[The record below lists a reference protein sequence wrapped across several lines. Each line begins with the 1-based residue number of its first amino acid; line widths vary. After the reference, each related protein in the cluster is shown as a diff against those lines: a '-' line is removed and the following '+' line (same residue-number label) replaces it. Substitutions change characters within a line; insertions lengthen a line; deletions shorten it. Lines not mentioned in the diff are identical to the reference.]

1 MAAYVLLPNGT
12 YVYSDLLEYSPS
24 TYAYNMIKSKDVSI
38 GAATKDLCVA
48 LLNYISEAQL
58 YFNANTPVADLVN
71 AGLADI
77 DPNLKEMGELTNLQ
91 TKPKVDKQPANQS
104 VEVFTGTGQNLLF
117 EDMISLGALYKIKD
131 ETVQNAKKCYTVFW
145 TEEQFAALQGVPS
158 IENLGEHTKSDM
170 ISYKGISGQWVSLAP
185 KIAAKDMAD
194 TVYYFMGVV
203 IDQNGQVSYSQVLS
217 YTIEEYVNEMMGD
230 TTMGNF
236 AKRLYF
242 YERAARAALKP
253 DAPAF
258 GTEEEQQ

>member
-1 MAAYVLLPNGT
+1 
-12 YVYSDLLEYSPS
+12 
-24 TYAYNMIKSKDVSI
+24 
-38 GAATKDLCVA
+38 VA

-71 AGLADI
+71 AGLANI
-77 DPNLKEMGELTNLQ
+77 DPNLKEMGELSNLQ
-91 TKPKVDKQPANQS
+91 TKPEVPANKQIEKPS

-117 EDMISLGALYKIKD
+117 EDMISLGALYKIDD
-131 ETVQNAKKCYTVFW
+131 ETVEEAKQCYTVFW

-203 IDQNGQVSYSQVLS
+203 IDQNGQVSYSKVLS
-217 YTIEEYVNEMMGD
+217 YTIEEYVNEMMGN

-253 DAPAF
+253 DAPALK
-258 GTEEEQQ
+258 TEEEQQ